1 MSISTQSLDALI
13 DLVEI
18 RLSCMEVWDRDDAR
32 ELNRLQQARGELL
45 TLAGRG
51 DSAEQAAE
59 AIQLTTQRRRGRPRS
74 AERRPA
80 L

>member
-59 AIQLTTQRRRGRPRS
+59 AIQLPTQRRRGRPRS